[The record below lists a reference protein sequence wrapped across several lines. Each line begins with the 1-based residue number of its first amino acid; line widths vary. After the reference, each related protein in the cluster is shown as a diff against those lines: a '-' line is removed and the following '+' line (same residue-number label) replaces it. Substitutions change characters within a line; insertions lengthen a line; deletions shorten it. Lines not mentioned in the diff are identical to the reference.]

1 MAGIE
6 VHIPYVSF
14 NTKVQGFPRRVNA
27 PATELT
33 IQEHLQYYSNKVMLK
48 TSLEPLNTTDNQVDW
63 EILDGSSYCSIDGS
77 TGELT
82 IDSSTITQM
91 VKVRAKSRANANLYE
106 DKEIVLTHRDV
117 EGIEQMQLQI
127 LFEDLASSYTYANDS
142 TVYSFYVK
150 VQPNVDITMGYDIL
164 EGTEDIEITNIQPIT
179 SGTHKD
185 QVLIQ
190 FKLLGTHT
198 NSDVKIRFYDADYP
212 ADLYADAE
220 FTAYAPISSISVSGL
235 SEYSDQDQT
244 AHYFWGNEYSFSYY
258 TTPSVRRNL
267 VVECTQN
274 NDKISVWNLPNGN
287 LSSGTIGFTS
297 LTTDSNTVYKV
308 KISDPDDEN
317 VYKEVTFLINTP
329 VISDIVV
336 TGNAGRYAYNS
347 DENVYNT
354 IGFYA
359 DPSIH
364 RALRLNFIEGDD
376 LISWDVSNRL
386 EDSGD
391 LVFRVLDPS
400 REGIT
405 RFLLQDSLYAD
416 SSKYVQFGV
425 YTPITSIL
433 FNDVQ
438 ERYVHDASNTAYSFG
453 YYALPNVPRHLDVS
467 VLSGA
472 DNISWNLTNVVD
484 SSGQFNFNILGAV
497 AEGNVSLRVSD
508 PYDDSVYADTSFVF
522 YSPIS
527 SIDVTGLQDHYICN
541 EDNTTWY
548 EIEVNTTPHVVRN
561 LNISFSGVNWVKENE
576 NGSYTK
582 IKFQCIDGSQGQ
594 KTLTISDPYWTVN
607 QYTANTMFYEIFKID
622 SFHYQEH
629 PTDSSYFENHLPAGY
644 TQPNRLTDPYGNIL
658 WNIHYQ
664 TRLTV
669 NSYSFV
675 HYRWLYYYDGSQPDT
690 LKDRI
695 SVSVVNNSSEIALA
709 RDTYG
714 QSAYTDGENFTVNVV
729 GKTLDSSAI
738 LRISDTLSDAHV
750 DFNIITKAPMHTL
763 TFVNNSSLYE
773 IDREDTS
780 KIFAIKYK
788 PEFPVGREPLVTLTG
803 DTSYI
808 TYDTSTEKTSY
819 VYGDIYNNH
828 YFKFNVKDEYKYK
841 DSYLHLK
848 VEDPCDSSVYVN
860 TDFILYSPIT
870 SINMSDIS
878 EQGTTTQAL
887 FFYGTGDSRNTKQI
901 ALTREPAEVKR
912 ALDVSVGL
920 YDVSTQNGQIV
931 YQNSKVVYYLDR
943 IIPHTIEHY
952 DSEPDT
958 EFITFS
964 LPGDCDYKKVII
976 TAADPFNN
984 SINSSASYTAYVD
997 IDYVGIYDKSDG
1009 TSQNLANVYDYYVQ
1023 PTSVAATLMPTTEIQ
1038 LEVILS
1044 PVEGGTISQHRTSRI
1059 QSDVSTNR
1067 RFTGKRGTSF
1077 NGDYC
1082 ITSYKLEEYKYE
1094 ESQLSDVLNIITVNS
1109 YASPVY
1115 QENIYFQAV
1124 IHDFTKE
1131 IVFVQHDTDLV
1142 VTDPSTM
1149 VEISNNRM
1157 DGTVI
1162 DVDVI
1167 YRTLPWYNKNTA
1179 QGGLAYPEI
1188 INYGNYG
1195 NYKPESIEP
1204 FGIYNQDYN
1213 NLLDIRYNQ
1222 KFIAPFTRYQN
1233 EMTPQ
1238 DPIDGLT
1245 VQGLNVSVGQHYAL
1259 DTSWYDTYHDDFS
1272 WDIPVYRY
1280 CYKANI
1286 GDEHVFKQSIA
1297 LSSPTFD
1304 TSTLYDVYVYDH
1316 DTSID
1321 NKKYRIFQHYDEVEL
1336 IDQNSM
1342 TWTPI
1347 LSFTDLPQTQNLDLH
1362 KLRLHFNFNEWFGHP
1377 NVGYA
1382 SYGNYTDKVLSDNCI
1397 DTDGNNIKGKEVLGY
1412 YHKNNYP
1419 LQIDNYYSQYN
1430 SGVLWKTNKDSMKF
1444 GGDFG
1449 TGYFYPDT
1457 SSNTSQQPDIN
1468 TLKNF
1473 EFEIRFYD
1481 NGNINSYYN
1490 SRAFYVSDKGWAP
1503 YSKRYIDNTWSANRD
1518 WHYNP
1523 AYNPLNSNNYPYRAW
1538 RIKFTD
1544 GDN

>member
-6 VHIPYVSF
+6 VHIPYVNF
-14 NTKVQGFPRRVNA
+14 KTKFQGFPRRVNT

-63 EILDGSSYCSIDGS
+63 EILDGNKYCSIDRS

-91 VKVRAKSRANANLYE
+91 VKVRAKSRANADLYE

-117 EGIEQMQLQI
+117 EGIEQLQLQI
-127 LFEDLASSYTYANDS
+127 LFEDLASSYTYADDS

-150 VQPNVDITMGYDIL
+150 VQPNVDISMDYEIL

-179 SGTHKD
+179 SGAHKD
-185 QVLIQ
+185 QVLVQ

-198 NSDVKIRFYDADYP
+198 NSDVKIRFYDTDYP
-212 ADLYADAE
+212 VDLYANAE

-244 AHYFWGNEYSFSYY
+244 AYYFWGNEYSFSYY
-258 TTPSVRRNL
+258 TTPSVKRNL

-287 LSSGTIGFTS
+287 LSSGNIGFTS
-297 LTTDSNTVYKV
+297 LTTDSNTVYTV

-336 TGNAGRYAYNS
+336 TGNTGRYAYNS
-347 DENVYNT
+347 DENVYYT

-364 RALRLNFIEGDD
+364 RPLRLNFVEGND

-391 LVFRVLDPS
+391 IVFRVLDPS

-405 RFLLQDSLYAD
+405 RFLLQDSLYTD
-416 SSKYVQFGV
+416 TSKYVQFGV

-438 ERYVHDASNTAYSFG
+438 DRYVHDASNTAYSFG

-467 VLSGA
+467 VLSGEN
-472 DNISWNLTNVVD
+472 NISWNLTNVVD
-484 SSGQFNFNILGAV
+484 SSGQFNFNLLGTV

-607 QYTANTMFYEIFKID
+607 QYTANTMFYEIFKMS
-622 SFHYQEH
+622 SFQYKEGYIHSV
-629 PTDSSYFENHLPAGY
+629 DNIPAGY
-644 TQPNRLTDPYGNIL
+644 TVPTYITDPYGNQYYD
-658 WNIHYQ
+658 IHYQ
-664 TRLTV
+664 SPSKYYTKPY
-669 NSYSFV
+669 SYIWFIQRAS
-675 HYRWLYYYDGSQPDT
+675 DDIKS
-690 LKDRI
+690 RI
-695 SVSVVNNSSEIALA
+695 HVSVPDNNREINL
-709 RDTYG
+709 RNTNNT
-714 QSAYTDGENFTVNVV
+714 SVYTSGSDFNFIVV

-750 DFNIITKAPMHTL
+750 DFNIITKAPMYSL
-763 TFVNNSSLYE
+763 TFVDNSSLYE

-780 KIFAIKYK
+780 KTFTIKYT
-788 PEFPVGREPLVTLTG
+788 PGSPVGREPLVTLTG

-808 TYDTSTEKTSY
+808 TYDTSTENDPYY
-819 VYGDIYNNH
+819 VQSDIFRNH
-828 YFKFNVKDEYKYK
+828 YLKFSVKDEYKYK

-848 VEDPCDSSVYVN
+848 VEDLCDSSVYAN

-870 SINMSDIS
+870 RINLQNVSP
-878 EQGTTTQAL
+878 EYGGNL
-887 FFYGTGDSRNTKQI
+887 FFYGTGDSRNIKQI
-901 ALTREPAEVKR
+901 ALTREPVEVNR
-912 ALDVSVGL
+912 ALDVSVYL
-920 YDVSTQNGQIV
+920 YDSSIH
-931 YQNSKVVYYLDR
+931 KV
-943 IIPHTIEHY
+943 IPYTIEHY
-952 DSEPDT
+952 DSAPNTD
-958 EFITFS
+958 FITFE
-964 LPGDCDYKKVII
+964 LEGDCDAKTLKI
-976 TAADPFNN
+976 TAADPFNS
-984 SINSSASYTAYVD
+984 SINSSVSYHTYVD
-997 IDYVGIYDKSDG
+997 IEYIGVYDKSDG
-1009 TSQNLANVYDYYVQ
+1009 TQQNLASVYDYYVQ
-1023 PTSVAATLMPTTEIQ
+1023 PLSVAPTVMPTTEIPMEIV
-1038 LEVILS
+1038 LY
-1044 PVEGGTISQHRTSRI
+1044 PVTGGTISP
-1059 QSDVSTNR
+1059 NR
-1067 RFTGKRGTSF
+1067 RSTVKSKYPKHRIYPDYYSYGRIFY
-1077 NGDYC
+1077 GDSDMFY
-1082 ITSYKLEEYKYE
+1082 YKLDEYTYDNN
-1094 ESQLSDVLNIITVNS
+1094 QLSDVISIITPNS
-1109 YASPVY
+1109 YASTAY
-1115 QENIYFQAV
+1115 EENLYFQAV

-1131 IVFVQHDTDLV
+1131 IVFVQHNTNLV
-1142 VTDPSTM
+1142 ITEPNTM
-1149 VEISNNRM
+1149 VEISNNMM

-1167 YRTLPWYNKNTA
+1167 YRTLPWCNKNNPNTVDDLKN
-1179 QGGLAYPEI
+1179 GPIAYPEI

-1195 NYKPESIEP
+1195 NYKPESISP
-1204 FGIYNQDYN
+1204 LSVANIYEANIRHDPASQD
-1213 NLLDIRYNQ
+1213 LFDLIRVQYSQ
-1222 KFIAPFTRYQN
+1222 KFIAPWNYDG
-1233 EMTPQ
+1233 EMSPAWAGY
-1238 DPIDGLT
+1238 I
-1245 VQGLNVSVGQHYAL
+1245 VQGLNIKVGQHYSTG
-1259 DTSWYDTYHDDFS
+1259 DVSINKYQ
-1272 WDIPVYRY
+1272 
-1280 CYKANI
+1280 YKVKI
-1286 GDEHVFKQSIA
+1286 GDESVQPQIIA
-1297 LSSPTFD
+1297 LSSPIFD
-1304 TSTLYDVYVYDH
+1304 TSTLYDVYTFDH
-1316 DTSID
+1316 DISIND
-1321 NKKYRIFQHYDEVEL
+1321 KRYSVCKHYDELEI
-1336 IDQNSM
+1336 IDYDSINYQPVL
-1342 TWTPI
+1342 TYC
-1347 LSFTDLPQTQNLDLH
+1347 LDSSNNYSTH
-1362 KLRLHFNFNEWFGHP
+1362 KIHMYLNFNEYFGHLHP
-1377 NVGYA
+1377 VNIKQTGKYTTTVKDKW
-1382 SYGNYTDKVLSDNCI
+1382 NYI
-1397 DTDGNNIKGKEVLGY
+1397 DTNGNSITGKEAITGDGIKTWDPSIY
-1412 YHKNNYP
+1412 
-1419 LQIDNYYSQYN
+1419 NYYSNYN
-1430 SGVLWKTNKDSMKF
+1430 NHYFWKSNKDYDYDKF
-1444 GGDFG
+1444 N

-1457 SSNTSQQPDIN
+1457 STDISQVPDIN

-1481 NGNINSYYN
+1481 NGALGSYFN
-1490 SRAFYVSDKGWAP
+1490 NTFAYVDNQK
-1503 YSKRYIDNTWSANRD
+1503 KYIDNTWSANRD

-1523 AYNPLNSNNYPYRAW
+1523 AYNPLNNYPYRAW